1 MPVTN
6 ALAYLP
12 SASVRNKLNF
22 DIYPPIV
29 NVINLFFF
37 VTDAVSKQ
45 ARVFVS
51 IKPFRLI
58 VIIVSKAEG
67 YLRKVHPKGA
77 PQGEDPALPS
87 NIRTS

>member
-1 MPVTN
+1 M
-6 ALAYLP
+6 
-12 SASVRNKLNF
+12 
-22 DIYPPIV
+22 
-29 NVINLFFF
+29 
-37 VTDAVSKQ
+37 DAASKQ
-45 ARVFVS
+45 ARVFVC

-87 NIRTS
+87 NIRTSWKMLSWGRLQSTIWEVCQEPTLGRST